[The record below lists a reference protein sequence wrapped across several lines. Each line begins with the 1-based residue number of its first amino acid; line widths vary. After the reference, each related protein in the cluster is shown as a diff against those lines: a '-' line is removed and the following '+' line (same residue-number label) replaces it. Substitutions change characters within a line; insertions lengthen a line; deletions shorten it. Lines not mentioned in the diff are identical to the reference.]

1 MPVFAAP
8 PGIPGSPDRCSMQ
21 CPPRSGR
28 TDRVNEWALGAA
40 ASSSPSSESRYRVAS
55 AATSQQR
62 PDSVATPGHP
72 YGVRQPRSVC
82 AVAEATAFGPADTL
96 NSVPGPHRVVAALCA
111 LTLMTSA
118 CTVSPPPAPQSTDTS
133 KITTPPPPKATQ
145 IIMAIDSIGPGFN
158 SHLLSDQSPVNAA
171 ISSLVLP
178 SSFRPVPDPASPTG
192 SRWELDTTLLES
204 AVVTN
209 ENPFTVTYKIR
220 PEAQWTDNAPIG
232 ADDFSYLWRQMV
244 SHPGVV
250 DPAGY
255 DLITGVQSVEGGK
268 TAVVTFSQPY
278 PAWRELFNDILPAH
292 IVKDVPGG
300 FAAGLA
306 RALPVTG
313 GQFRVE
319 NIDPQRDEILLA
331 RNDRYWSAPAK
342 PDQVLFRRGGA
353 TAALADS
360 IRNGDTQVAQVHG
373 GAAAFAQLS
382 AIPDVRTAR
391 IVTPRV
397 MQLTLRAQ
405 QAALADSQVRKAI
418 LGLVDVDLLASVGAG
433 DDNTVT
439 LAQAQVRSPSD
450 PGYVPTAPPALTK
463 EAALTLLAN
472 AGYQVEPVETTPP
485 ATPGTPAPE
494 NNRGRVTKD
503 GVPLTLVLGVAANDP
518 TAVAVANTAADQL
531 RNVGI
536 AASVAAL
543 DPVALYGDALINNK
557 VDAVVGW
564 HQAGG
569 DLATALASRYGCPA
583 LEATA
588 VSTATPGPT
597 SSPSPSPT
605 SNAPVPPPPTTT
617 ATPTTPSPAPE
628 SGQLVQ
634 APSNITGICD
644 RSIQPKID
652 AALDGTEDIGEV
664 INAVES
670 RLWNMST
677 VLPILQDT
685 TIVAAGPSV
694 QNVCL
699 SGAVPVGI
707 VGDAGMWVKAAQ

>member
-1 MPVFAAP
+1 
-8 PGIPGSPDRCSMQ
+8 
-21 CPPRSGR
+21 
-28 TDRVNEWALGAA
+28 
-40 ASSSPSSESRYRVAS
+40 
-55 AATSQQR
+55 
-62 PDSVATPGHP
+62 
-72 YGVRQPRSVC
+72 
-82 AVAEATAFGPADTL
+82 
-96 NSVPGPHRVVAALCA
+96 
-111 LTLMTSA
+111 MTVMTA
-118 CTVSPPPAPQSTDTS
+118 CTVSPPPAPQSTDTTES
-133 KITTPPPPKATQ
+133 TIPPPPKATQ

-158 SHLLSDQSPVNAA
+158 PHLLSDQSPVNAA
-171 ISSLVLP
+171 VSSLVLP
-178 SSFRPVPDPASPTG
+178 SSFRPVPDPNTPTG

-204 AVVTN
+204 AEVTSD
-209 ENPFTVTYKIR
+209 NPFTVTYKIR

-232 ADDFSYLWRQMV
+232 ADDYWYLWRQMV
-244 SHPGVV
+244 SQPGVV

-255 DLITGVQSVEGGK
+255 DLITGVESVEGGK

-300 FAAGLA
+300 FAAGLT

-319 NIDPQRDEILLA
+319 SIDPQRDEILLA

-342 PDQVLFRRGGA
+342 PDLVLLRRGGA
-353 TAALADS
+353 TSALADS

-405 QAALADSQVRKAI
+405 QPALADSQVRKAI
-418 LGLVDVDLLASVGAG
+418 LGLLDVDLLASVGAG

-439 LAQAQVRSPSD
+439 LAQAQVRTPSD
-450 PGYVPTAPPALTK
+450 PGYVPTAPPAMTK
-463 EAALTLLAN
+463 EAALGLLAG
-472 AGYQVEPVETTPP
+472 AGYQVQPVETPVPP
-485 ATPGTPAPE
+485 TPGTPAPE
-494 NNRGRVTKD
+494 NNRGRITKD
-503 GVPLTLVLGVAANDP
+503 GVPLALVLGVAANDP
-518 TAVAVANTAADQL
+518 TSVAVANTAADQL

-536 AASVAAL
+536 TASVSAL
-543 DPVALYGDALINNK
+543 DPVVLYGEALANNR

-588 VSTATPGPT
+588 VSTTTPGTPP
-597 SSPSPSPT
+597 PSPSPT
-605 SNAPVPPPPTTT
+605 SRSAPPRPTTT
-617 ATPTTPSPAPE
+617 ATQTTPNPEPE
-628 SGQLVQ
+628 SGELVQ

-652 AALDGTEDIGEV
+652 AALDGADNIADV
-664 INAVES
+664 ITAVEP

-694 QNVCL
+694 QNVSL

-707 VGDAGMWVKAAQ
+707 VADAGMWVKAPQ

>member
-1 MPVFAAP
+1 MPTTLRRL
-8 PGIPGSPDRCSMQ
+8 S
-21 CPPRSGR
+21 
-28 TDRVNEWALGAA
+28 
-40 ASSSPSSESRYRVAS
+40 
-55 AATSQQR
+55 
-62 PDSVATPGHP
+62 SVAG
-72 YGVRQPRSVC
+72 
-82 AVAEATAFGPADTL
+82 
-96 NSVPGPHRVVAALCA
+96 A
-111 LTLMTSA
+111 LTSTLLLATA
-118 CTVSPPPAPQSTDTS
+118 CTVSPPPAPQSTDTTET
-133 KITTPPPPKATQ
+133 TTPPPPRATQ

-158 SHLLSDQSPVNAA
+158 PHLLSDQSPVNAA

-178 SSFRPVPDPASPTG
+178 SSFRPVPDPKSPTG

-204 AVVTN
+204 AEVTSQ
-209 ENPFTVTYKIR
+209 NPFTITYKIR

-232 ADDFSYLWRQMV
+232 ADDFWYLWRQMV
-244 SHPGVV
+244 SQPGVV

-268 TAVVTFSQPY
+268 VAVVTFSQPY

-300 FAAGLA
+300 FAAGLV
-306 RALPVTG
+306 RTLPVTG

-319 NIDPQRDEILLA
+319 TIDPQRDEILLA

-342 PDQVLFRRGGA
+342 PDQVLLRRGGA

-405 QAALADSQVRKAI
+405 QPALADSQVRKAI
-418 LGLVDVDLLASVGAG
+418 LGLLDVDLLASVGAG

-450 PGYVPTAPPALTK
+450 PGYVPTAPAAMTK
-463 EAALTLLAN
+463 EDALGLLADS
-472 AGYQVEPVETTPP
+472 GYQVQPVESTPPTTP
-485 ATPGTPAPE
+485 GNPAPE

-503 GVPLTLVLGVAANDP
+503 GVPLSLVLGVAANDP
-518 TAVAVANTAADQL
+518 TSVAVANTAADQL

-536 AASVAAL
+536 TASVLAL
-543 DPVALYGDALINNK
+543 DPPALYGDALTNNR

-588 VSTATPGPT
+588 VATAPGTP
-597 SSPSPSPT
+597 SPAPSPT
-605 SNAPVPPPPTTT
+605 DERPARPRPTTT
-617 ATPTTPSPAPE
+617 PTPTTPSPAPE
-628 SGQLVQ
+628 SDELVQ

-652 AALDGTEDIGEV
+652 AALDGREDIADV
-664 INAVES
+664 ITAVEP
-670 RLWNMST
+670 RLWNMAT

-694 QNVCL
+694 QNVSL

-707 VGDAGMWVKAAQ
+707 VGDAGMWVKAPQ

>member
-1 MPVFAAP
+1 MCKFLTSTARFVT
-8 PGIPGSPDRCSMQ
+8 
-21 CPPRSGR
+21 GR
-28 TDRVNEWALGAA
+28 AHSDA
-40 ASSSPSSESRYRVAS
+40 
-55 AATSQQR
+55 
-62 PDSVATPGHP
+62 
-72 YGVRQPRSVC
+72 
-82 AVAEATAFGPADTL
+82 ADTL
-96 NSVPGPHRVVAALCA
+96 NTVPGPLRVVAAISA
-111 LTLMTSA
+111 LMTLVA
-118 CTVSPPPAPQSTDTS
+118 GCTVSPPPAPQSTDTTE
-133 KITTPPPPKATQ
+133 TTAPPPMKATQ
-145 IIMAIDSIGPGFN
+145 IIMAIDWIGPGFN
-158 SHLLSDQSPVNAA
+158 PHLLSDQSPVNAA

-178 SSFRPVPDPASPTG
+178 SSFRPIPDPNTPTG
-192 SRWELDTTLLES
+192 SRWEMDTTLLES
-204 AVVTN
+204 AEVTN

-220 PEAQWTDNAPIG
+220 PEASWTDNAPIG
-232 ADDFSYLWRQMV
+232 ADDFWYLWQQMV
-244 SHPGVV
+244 SQPGVV

-278 PAWRELFNDILPAH
+278 RAWRELFNDILPAH

-306 RALPVTG
+306 RTLPVTG

-331 RNDRYWSAPAK
+331 RNDRYWGSPAK
-342 PDQVLFRRGGA
+342 PDLVLLRRGGDA
-353 TAALADS
+353 AALADS

-397 MQLTLRAQ
+397 MRLTLRAQ
-405 QAALADSQVRKAI
+405 QPALAENPVRKAI
-418 LGLVDVDLLASVGAG
+418 LGLLDVDLLAAVGAG

-450 PGYVPTAPPALTK
+450 PGYVPTAPPAMAK
-463 EAALTLLAN
+463 EDALGLLAD
-472 AGYQVEPVETTPP
+472 AGYQVEPVATPVP
-485 ATPGTPAPE
+485 QTPGTPAPD
-494 NNRGRVTKD
+494 NDRGRITRD
-503 GVPLTLVLGVAANDP
+503 GQPLTLVIGVAANDP
-518 TAVAVANTAADQL
+518 TSVAVANTAADQL

-536 AASVAAL
+536 TASVSAL
-543 DPVALYGDALINNK
+543 DPVVLYGDALANNR

-564 HQAGG
+564 HHAGG
-569 DLATALASRYGCPA
+569 DLATSLASRYGCRA
-583 LEATA
+583 LEATPVA
-588 VSTATPGPT
+588 TAAPGT
-597 SSPSPSPT
+597 
-605 SNAPVPPPPTTT
+605 PPPTRPNTT
-617 ATPTTPSPAPE
+617 AQPPARTPTAPATTTTTTTAPSPAPE
-628 SGQLVQ
+628 TDELVQ

-652 AALDGTEDIGEV
+652 AALDGTENIAEV
-664 INAVES
+664 ITAVEP
-670 RLWNMST
+670 RLWNMAT

-694 QNVCL
+694 QNVSL

-707 VGDAGMWVKAAQ
+707 VGDAGRWVKTQQ

>member
-1 MPVFAAP
+1 MMVV
-8 PGIPGSPDRCSMQ
+8 
-21 CPPRSGR
+21 SG
-28 TDRVNEWALGAA
+28 
-40 ASSSPSSESRYRVAS
+40 
-55 AATSQQR
+55 
-62 PDSVATPGHP
+62 
-72 YGVRQPRSVC
+72 
-82 AVAEATAFGPADTL
+82 
-96 NSVPGPHRVVAALCA
+96 
-111 LTLMTSA
+111 

-133 KITTPPPPKATQ
+133 NAAAPPPPKATQ

-158 SHLLSDQSPVNAA
+158 PHLLSDQSPVNAA

-178 SSFRPVPDPASPTG
+178 SSFRPVPDPNSPTG

-204 AVVTN
+204 AEVTSQ
-209 ENPFTVTYKIR
+209 NPFTITYKIR
-220 PEAQWTDNAPIG
+220 PEASWTDNAPIA
-232 ADDFSYLWRQMV
+232 ADDFWYLWRQMV
-244 SHPGVV
+244 SQPGVV

-255 DLITGVQSVEGGK
+255 DLITGVQSIEGGK
-268 TAVVTFSQPY
+268 VAVVTFSRPFL
-278 PAWRELFNDILPAH
+278 AWRELFNNILPAH

-319 NIDPQRDEILLA
+319 SIDPQRDEILLA
-331 RNDRYWSAPAK
+331 RNDRYWSAPAR

-405 QAALADSQVRKAI
+405 QPTLANSQVRKAI
-418 LGLVDVDLLASVGAG
+418 LGLLDVDLLASVGAG

-450 PGYVPTAPPALTK
+450 PGYVPTAPPAITK
-463 EAALTLLAN
+463 ESALTLLAK
-472 AGYQVEPVETTPP
+472 AGYQVEPVETPP
-485 ATPGTPAPE
+485 PPTPGAPAPE
-494 NNRGRVTKD
+494 NNRGRITKD

-518 TAVAVANTAADQL
+518 AAVAVANTAADQL

-536 AASVAAL
+536 TASVAAL
-543 DPVALYGDALINNK
+543 DPVVLYGDALINNR

-564 HQAGG
+564 HRAGG
-569 DLATALASRYGCPA
+569 DLATSLASRYGCPA

-588 VSTATPGPT
+588 VSTATPATTGPLP
-597 SSPSPSPT
+597 SSPASTPPMPAKPT
-605 SNAPVPPPPTTT
+605 PTPAKPTPT
-617 ATPTTPSPAPE
+617 ATQTSPISAPE

-644 RSIQPKID
+644 RSIQPMID
-652 AALDGTEDIGEV
+652 AALDGTEDIGQV
-664 INAVES
+664 INAIEP

-694 QNVCL
+694 QNVSL

-707 VGDAGMWVKAAQ
+707 VGDAGKWVKAPQ